1 MSKRN
6 KFALALM
13 ILIGIGIFFYSIKG
27 ISYHTILREL
37 ANLRYGW
44 LAVALIC
51 MLLSVLCEAFVVKIL
66 LKRQFPTYSLKDA
79 LRIPLIESLF
89 NGITPFSSGGQP
101 AQLFALL
108 QSGVDAGRATSILLM
123 KFVVYQSMIVLN
135 FIVCLF
141 LGFHLI
147 ADKLHV
153 MGFLLIFGF
162 LIHLAVILG
171 LLLVMYWYDFTKK
184 MLNLCLRPFKRFIS
198 NERYTRLETLIN
210 EKIDTFYLESLE
222 LKSNYR
228 LLFKVS
234 LVTLVQLFFYYIIPY
249 FILLALHVDHA
260 SILLVMT
267 LHVLIVMVISLF
279 PIPGGAGGAEY
290 SFSLIFSTF
299 VNSGSKLVLA
309 MIIWRVITYYLAM
322 FGGMVALVVTPQK
335 YNKNI

>member
-1 MSKRN
+1 MSKKN
-6 KFALALM
+6 KFALAIM
-13 ILIGIGIFFYSIKG
+13 ILIGIGIFFYSIHG
-27 ISYHTILREL
+27 ISYRTILGEL
-37 ANLRYGW
+37 AHLHYGW
-44 LAVALIC
+44 LVVALIC
-51 MLLSVLCEAFVVKIL
+51 MLLSVLCEGFVVKIL

-79 LRIPLIESLF
+79 LRIPLIEALF

-184 MLNLCLRPFKRFIS
+184 ALNLCLKPFKRFMS
-198 NERYTRLETLIN
+198 HERYTRIEALVN

-222 LKSNYR
+222 LKANYR

-249 FILLALHVDHA
+249 FILLALHVDRA

-322 FGGMVALVVTPQK
+322 FGGMVALVITPQK